1 MSTLAATS
9 PVDSYYAASAHPFT
23 GLSALAGEMRCD
35 VCIIGGGITGLS
47 SALEL
52 AERGFEVVVLEGRTI
67 GWGASGR
74 SGGQVIAGYACEI
87 ATLAQLT
94 NRADA
99 QQLWD
104 MSLEAVALVQQRV
117 TRYAIDCDWRAGQ
130 LHVAIKPR
138 QVAELARYQ
147 ASLAE
152 DYGYSNLDWLEGAA
166 LAAHIASPR
175 YLAGLFDPRAGHL
188 HPLNF
193 TVGLAQ
199 AARAAGVRIYEN
211 SLALRVTRGATPVV
225 HTALGQVHA
234 RQLVF
239 AGNASLGRL
248 VPELDAR
255 IMPVGTYIIAS
266 EPLGAARAQAL
277 LPSDA
282 AVTDSNFVLDY
293 FRRSADHRLLFGGR
307 VSYSGITPPDL
318 AASMRRR
325 MVAVFPSLADV
336 RVDYAWGGFV
346 DITINRAPHFG
357 RLESNLYF
365 AQGFSGHGMAI
376 TGLAGRL
383 MAEAIAGDASR
394 LDVFARIPHRTF
406 PGGRWLRT
414 PSLMLAML
422 YYRLR
427 DVL

>member
-1 MSTLAATS
+1 MSDLTPAAT
-9 PVDSYYAASAHPFT
+9 VNSYYAASARTFA
-23 GLSALAGEMRCD
+23 GLPALQGEVRCD
-35 VCIIGGGITGLS
+35 VCVIGGGITGLS

-52 AERGFEVVVLEGRTI
+52 AERGFKVVLLEGRTV

-74 SGGQVIAGYACEI
+74 SGGQVITGYACEM
-87 ATLAQLT
+87 ATLAELT
-94 NRADA
+94 SRADA
-99 QQLWD
+99 QRLWE
-104 MSLEAVALVQQRV
+104 MSLEAVDLVQQRV
-117 TRYAIDCDWRAGQ
+117 TRHAIDCDWRTGQ

-138 QVAELARYQ
+138 QIAELARYQ
-147 ASLAE
+147 RSLAE
-152 DYGYSNLDWLEGAA
+152 DYGYPKLEWLEGAA
-166 LAAHIASPR
+166 LAEHIVSPR
-175 YLAGLFDPRAGHL
+175 YLAGLLDLRAGHL

-193 TVGLAQ
+193 TVGLAA
-199 AARAAGVRIYEN
+199 AARAAGVSLYEH
-211 SLALRVTRGATPVV
+211 SLALRVTRGAAPVV
-225 HTALGQVHA
+225 HTAAGQVHA

-239 AGNASLGRL
+239 AGNAWLGRL
-248 VPELDAR
+248 APELDSR

-266 EPLGAARAQAL
+266 EPLGAARAKAL
-277 LPSDA
+277 MPSDA
-282 AVTDSNFVLDY
+282 AVTDINFVLDY
-293 FRRSADHRLLFGGR
+293 FRRSADHRVLFGGR

-318 AASMRRR
+318 VASMRRR
-325 MVAVFPSLADV
+325 MVAVFPSLAEV

-346 DITINRAPHFG
+346 DITLNRAPHFG
-357 RLESNLYF
+357 RLENNLYF

-394 LDVFARIPHRTF
+394 LDVFARIPHRAF

-427 DVL
+427 DLL